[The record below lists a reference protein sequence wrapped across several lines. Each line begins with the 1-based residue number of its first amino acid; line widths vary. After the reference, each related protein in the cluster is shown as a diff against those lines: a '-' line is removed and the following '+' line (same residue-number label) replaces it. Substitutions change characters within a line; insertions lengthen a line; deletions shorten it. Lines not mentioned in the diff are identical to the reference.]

1 MGRKRRAARETTRQ
15 DVLPVQYNKTDF
27 EQREKTVIDYTEAI
41 RSHNRNIN
49 QRELS
54 KDDVSEQ
61 FTLAVLEEYATTE
74 PKCFELLDQVSYNQ
88 IRVIDSKL
96 D

>member
-1 MGRKRRAARETTRQ
+1 MGRKRKAARETTGQ
-15 DVLPVQYNKTDF
+15 DVLSIYCTKIDFVQRNKTI
-27 EQREKTVIDYTEAI
+27 IDYTEAI
-41 RSHNRNIN
+41 RSRNRNIN

-54 KDDVSEQ
+54 KEEVSEQ

-74 PKCFELLDQVSYNQ
+74 PGCFELLGQVSCNQ
-88 IRVIDSKL
+88 MRVSSSKS